1 MEVTGV
7 WWNSM
12 PHSLFQHLTMALV
25 AGDPGMNKHGS
36 GLKGLSLLAKMDTLT
51 WLQEVVRMVPLRP
64 EGWSS

>member
-1 MEVTGV
+1 
-7 WWNSM
+7 M

-25 AGDPGMNKHGS
+25 AGDPGMDKHGS